1 MDGLANSEKT
11 DRAGGEHKI
20 AGAAKALLGNATKR
34 READITKLPQHIR
47 PSKENPKV
55 KDIPTEMKEIIE
67 KLEREN
73 KALMNAL
80 LERVKFIDMTGNEIH
95 KLRANLQKMQQQNH
109 QLAQS
114 NTQKHA
120 EINLYKD
127 KLRVL
132 EHELGCKNGLLIA
145 LKLEAERNKQ
155 KPVSE
160 NPQNLIP
167 EGQLIKIEDTE
178 DNFKEDEDKEE
189 SLFENTKRRRQ
200 SKSSKQSKQGQPR
213 ANTERK
219 RLSARRQS
227 SRLKHEE
234 IIAKE
239 DLFQMDDSHL
249 SVRQPSD
256 CDPSPENIEKSPQ
269 NEANELRRSSNV
281 TRPSRQAA
289 MKVNSYKEIPINV
302 KMRRSE

>member
-1 MDGLANSEKT
+1 MDCLANSEKT
-11 DRAGGEHKI
+11 DHAGGEHKI
-20 AGAAKALLGNATKR
+20 AGAAKTVFGNAIKR
-34 READITKLPQHIR
+34 RAADISKLPQHIR
-47 PSKENPKV
+47 PSKENLKV

-80 LERVKFIDMTGNEIH
+80 LERVKLIDMTGNEIQR
-95 KLRANLQKMQQQNH
+95 LRANLQRMQQQNH

-114 NTQKHA
+114 NTQKLA
-120 EINLYKD
+120 ELNSYRD
-127 KLRVL
+127 KLRAL

-145 LKLEAERNKQ
+145 MKLEAEHNKQ
-155 KPVSE
+155 NPESE
-160 NPQNLIP
+160 NLQNLIP
-167 EGQLIKIEDTE
+167 KGQLIKMEDTV

-200 SKSSKQSKQGQPR
+200 SKSSKQSKQGQSC

-219 RLSARRQS
+219 RLSSRRQS

-234 IIAKE
+234 IKAKE

-249 SVRQPSD
+249 SVPQPSD
-256 CDPSPENIEKSPQ
+256 CDPSQENIERSSQ
-269 NEANELRRSSNV
+269 IEAKEIRRPSNV

-289 MKVNSYKEIPINV
+289 MKVNSYKEVPLNV